1 MSLETVI
8 WHDLECGSYTA
19 DLPYWQALAGRHRG
33 TVLDVGAGTGRVALP
48 LARAGHPVVAL
59 EHDAELAAELARRA
73 ANTDDGEP
81 ALPIEVR
88 CADACDFV
96 LERRVALAIVP
107 MQTIHLLRDRA
118 AFLGCA
124 RRALAPGGV
133 LAVALLGEGVEPF
146 EIELG
151 PDAVQLGAVRYESA
165 PTALRRRDGAVVLE
179 RRRSR
184 IANGASRSA
193 IDVTRLAEC
202 HRETLAAEASTAGFE
217 LLESRR
223 IAPTSDHAGSEI
235 VCLAVRA

>member
-19 DLPYWQALAGRHRG
+19 DLPYWQALAGRHPG
-33 TVLDVGAGTGRVALP
+33 VVLDVGAGTGRVALP
-48 LARAGHPVVAL
+48 LARAGHRVVAL
-59 EHDAELAAELARRA
+59 ERDASLAAELARRA
-73 ANTDDGEP
+73 AAPSDGGR

-96 LERRVALAIVP
+96 LDRPVSLVIVP
-107 MQTIHLLRDRA
+107 MQTIHLLNDRA

-124 RRALAPGGV
+124 RRALVPGGV

-146 EIELG
+146 ELELD

-184 IANGASRSA
+184 IADGGWHSA

-202 HRETLAAEASTAGFE
+202 DRETLVAEARATGFE
-217 LLESRR
+217 LLESRH
-223 IAPTSDHAGSEI
+223 IAPTSEHAGSEI
-235 VCLAVRA
+235 VCLAVRT

>member
-19 DLPYWQALAGRHRG
+19 DLPYWQALAGRHPG
-33 TVLDVGAGTGRVALP
+33 AVLDVGAGTGRVALP
-48 LARAGHPVVAL
+48 LARAGHRVVAL
-59 EHDAELAAELARRA
+59 ERDAELAAELAHRA
-73 ANTDDGEP
+73 ASADDGAP

-96 LERRVALAIVP
+96 LERRVSLAIVP
-107 MQTIHLLRDRA
+107 MQTIHLLSDRA
-118 AFLGCA
+118 AFLRCA
-124 RRALAPGGV
+124 RRALAPEGV
-133 LAVALLGEGVEPF
+133 LAVALLGDGVEPF
-146 EIELG
+146 ELELG

-165 PTALRRRDGAVVLE
+165 PTALRRRDGAVLLE

-193 IDVTRLAEC
+193 IDVTRLVEC
-202 HRETLAAEASTAGFE
+202 DRETLAAEASAAGFE
-217 LLESRR
+217 LLESHR

-235 VCLAVRA
+235 VCLAVRT